1 MRVLTTA
8 LTSAAI
14 VALSTVAAPGFA
26 AEKHDS
32 AAPQAAGCIGANFN
46 ERRSLNSGE
55 AICKGNYLVRMQPNG
70 DLVLRVIS
78 TGRACWHSG
87 TYTAGASAT
96 FHAGRPGNNPPA
108 RPYVQIAGTRLE
120 GANNLGD
127 LGTNANV
134 NSNGEF
140 WIGYAKRGA
149 C

>member
-8 LTSAAI
+8 LTGAAI
-14 VALSTVAAPGFA
+14 VALSAVAAPGFA
-26 AEKHDS
+26 AES
-32 AAPQAAGCIGANFN
+32 NNSVTPRVAGCIGANFN
-46 ERRSLNSGE
+46 EGRALNSGQ

-87 TYTAGASAT
+87 TYTAGAGAT
-96 FHAGRPGNNPPA
+96 FHAGTPGNPPG
-108 RPYVQIAGTRLE
+108 RPYVQIAGRRLIGE
-120 GANNLGD
+120 NNLGD

-134 NSNGEF
+134 NSRGEF
-140 WIGYAKRGA
+140 WIGYAKYGA